1 MDTQTDTNIIQ
12 AGETQRGSGMDIAL
26 FSPPMDSGVVQRQT
40 PRKKSLFL
48 PSAFREPRGGKQ
60 KEKKKTGRETKQTHL
75 FSTCAGKRV
84 KLSSNSPTDAGALK
98 FIVQSFFLP
107 KKKITQEIKT
117 SGGTYLFLG
126 GVKRCLVDSS
136 CEEG

>member
-1 MDTQTDTNIIQ
+1 MFGSTPNLSAQIALLGISEYWQEVLFVVDTQTDTNIIQ

-60 KEKKKTGRETKQTHL
+60 KEKKKRGEKPN
-75 FSTCAGKRV
+75 KRTYFPPVQV
-84 KLSSNSPTDAGALK
+84 K
-98 FIVQSFFLP
+98 
-107 KKKITQEIKT
+107 E
-117 SGGTYLFLG
+117 
-126 GVKRCLVDSS
+126 
-136 CEEG
+136 

>member
-60 KEKKKTGRETKQTHL
+60 KEKKKRGEKPN
-75 FSTCAGKRV
+75 KRTYFPPVQV
-84 KLSSNSPTDAGALK
+84 K
-98 FIVQSFFLP
+98 
-107 KKKITQEIKT
+107 E
-117 SGGTYLFLG
+117 
-126 GVKRCLVDSS
+126 
-136 CEEG
+136 